1 MKKNLMMMV
10 GLFACMGLLVLGAVH
25 SSAAGSSAGNSTSQ
39 SIQAKQE
46 QIKKA
51 QSEKDSLKKNLTN
64 VQEVKKKLESKK
76 KDLTNYVAELDAQL
90 AAIEER
96 VASLKEQ
103 IVIKEEELKQT
114 QAQLEE
120 AIAREN
126 TQMENMI
133 VRARMMYEKKDHYT
147 IELLTQASGFG
158 DLLNRAEL
166 MEKVVIYDKEQWTE
180 FQNTRKYVELCEMQ
194 LELEKDI
201 LNQTRENVELEQN
214 TIELFMEQ
222 KKRDIEAYQSDIKNQ
237 EQAIKEYEEMIRQ
250 QDEEIKALERAI
262 EEERRRLQ
270 GLARTYD
277 GGMFKFPLANYT
289 RISDDYGNRIHP
301 ILKVG
306 QFHNGVDF
314 AAPKG
319 TAIYAAYK
327 GVVVAADYSP
337 TMGNYVMI
345 DHGDSLYT
353 IYMHASSLKVK
364 KDDVV
369 ATGDTIALVGST
381 GRSTGNH
388 LHFSVRKDGS
398 YVSPWEYITP

>member
-1 MKKNLMMMV
+1 
-10 GLFACMGLLVLGAVH
+10 
-25 SSAAGSSAGNSTSQ
+25 
-39 SIQAKQE
+39 
-46 QIKKA
+46 
-51 QSEKDSLKKNLTN
+51 
-64 VQEVKKKLESKK
+64 
-76 KDLTNYVAELDAQL
+76 
-90 AAIEER
+90 
-96 VASLKEQ
+96 
-103 IVIKEEELKQT
+103 
-114 QAQLEE
+114 
-120 AIAREN
+120 
-126 TQMENMI
+126 
-133 VRARMMYEKKDHYT
+133 
-147 IELLTQASGFG
+147 
-158 DLLNRAEL
+158 
-166 MEKVVIYDKEQWTE
+166 MEKVVTYDKEQWTE